1 MLLDIESK
9 SIRDLSGKEMA
20 NLSDIQIKLLE
31 FLIKNKG
38 KIVTRESIITNVW
51 NGVHISSRSVDIH
64 ISNIRKFVG
73 FESIKTIPAAGY
85 KLIGPISI
93 MKTKKNAIG
102 EVQLHRKY
110 VNGSDSIC
118 VPFIEESSD
127 SYYCMILN
135 GEDAMVRYESIEKI
149 FFNQFKEWQSE

>member
-1 MLLDIESK
+1 
-9 SIRDLSGKEMA
+9 
-20 NLSDIQIKLLE
+20 
-31 FLIKNKG
+31 
-38 KIVTRESIITNVW
+38 
-51 NGVHISSRSVDIH
+51 
-64 ISNIRKFVG
+64 
-73 FESIKTIPAAGY
+73 
-85 KLIGPISI
+85 

-118 VPFIEESSD
+118 VPLIEESSD

-135 GEDAMVRYESIEKI
+135 EEDAIVRYESIEKI